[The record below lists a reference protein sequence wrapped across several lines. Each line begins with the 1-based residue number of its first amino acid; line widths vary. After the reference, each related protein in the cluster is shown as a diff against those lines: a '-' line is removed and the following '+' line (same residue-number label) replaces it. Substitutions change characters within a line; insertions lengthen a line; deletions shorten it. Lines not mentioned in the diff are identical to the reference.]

1 MSALSLTSQSRHWID
16 PRGTPGG
23 DPTRTDRGSEQ
34 RACNGKKDSGIA
46 WVHVEQHAIH
56 ERSGENCGSYTDQ
69 KSDER
74 QRNSVRE
81 NHPQNRALL
90 SSQRNADSNFLGPAS
105 DHERHH
111 PIKTDDC
118 QRKCQYSKSAAKEG
132 GKAGGKKT

>member
-1 MSALSLTSQSRHWID
+1 MPEEKRKADGGCLYVSVPPANIFLLASQRCHGID
-16 PRGTPGG
+16 TRGTAGWN
-23 DPTRTDRGSEQ
+23 PTGTDRGSEQ

-46 WVHVEQHAIH
+46 WAHVEQHATH
-56 ERSGENCGSYTDQ
+56 ERRGENCSSYTDQ

-74 QRNSVRE
+74 QRNSIRE

-111 PIKTDDC
+111 TIKTDDC
-118 QRKCQYSKSAAKEG
+118 QR
-132 GKAGGKKT
+132 